1 MRIMSLRGAASV
13 RALLVFSIALLLGVT
28 PALADDSVP
37 DFGGPTE
44 PTQSA
49 QPAET
54 PPIEPSTP
62 DDVRASARDLC
73 YFGPITLR
81 VDPVE
86 AARAVDTCCTG
97 RDKLEKVLALEENPE
112 LPPFTFLISTEDD
125 GGDDI
130 TCN

>member
-1 MRIMSLRGAASV
+1 MRIMSLGGKAAV
-13 RALLVFSIALLLGVT
+13 RALIVFSFAFLLGVA
-28 PALADDSVP
+28 PA
-37 DFGGPTE
+37 FGGDYVDMDGP
-44 PTQSA
+44 PQSA

-54 PPIEPSTP
+54 PPVHPSTP

-97 RDKLEKVLALEENPE
+97 RDKLQKVLALEENPE

-125 GGDDI
+125 GGEDI